1 MFQNEGERKFEHLG
15 PDYLFR
21 YTHILVFTHIIHLS
35 FIADRNHE
43 VKLEPIAKW
52 VEQKEQ

>member
-43 VKLEPIAKW
+43 VKLEPIAKS